1 MNRELRRLVGEEL
14 LRSIVWAGLGMV
26 GWPILV
32 SEVAWLEA
40 SVLTVFGLPVLT
52 WAVLTASAIGIRLLT
67 GTELQVRTPA
77 GLSTSLLVGIVC
89 GGVAAVYLAGVQG
102 YSPLGVATAYVAVTA
117 GTLLWLVQPGAQPAS

>member
-32 SEVAWLEA
+32 SELAWLEP
-40 SVLTVFGLPVLT
+40 SVLTVFVLPVLT
-52 WAVLTASAIGIRLLT
+52 WAVLTAGAIGIRLGT
-67 GTELQVRTPA
+67 GADFQVQTPT
-77 GLSTSLLVGIVC
+77 GLSYSLLAGVVC
-89 GGVAAVYLAGVQG
+89 GGLAAVYLAGVEG

-117 GTLLWLVQPGAQPAS
+117 GTLLWMMRPGVQAPS